1 MNAPVDYLS
10 LQLVVILLQLVHLL
24 QEAPQPGV
32 QAPHGVRGVLR
43 QVHGRLPRHIRT
55 FSRRTPRAGTSAQ
68 SAHATQPDPARR
80 FGEPPGTRIS
90 LSLNKNLAK

>member
-10 LQLVVILLQLVHLL
+10 LQLLVVLLQLVHLL

-43 QVHGRLPRHIRT
+43 QVHGRLREHIRT
-55 FSRRTPRAGTSAQ
+55 FSRRTPALALPLSQPTRRSPIRPEGSENRPRRA
-68 SAHATQPDPARR
+68 
-80 FGEPPGTRIS
+80 F
-90 LSLNKNLAK
+90 LSR